1 MLDGQLGV
9 QRCCQAGPEAIK
21 DEKIDC
27 ETVNLCPESGTAEQ
41 RRDASAR
48 AKRVAEP
55 PSDKDKPVTITR
67 MTK

>member
-1 MLDGQLGV
+1 MLDGHLGV
-9 QRCCQAGPEAIK
+9 QRCCQAGPEATK
-21 DEKIDC
+21 DEKSDC
-27 ETVNLCPESGTAEQ
+27 ETVNICAEGGTAEQ
-41 RRDASAR
+41 RRDECAR